1 MRGSVSSG
9 TDGLLSRGR
18 GQRVCTCLERED
30 ELQVMTQENRQS
42 QVTGALDA
50 AMRNWEDLILHTGNG
65 RWKLSNVEGCW

>member
-1 MRGSVSSG
+1 M
-9 TDGLLSRGR
+9 
-18 GQRVCTCLERED
+18 CTCLEGED